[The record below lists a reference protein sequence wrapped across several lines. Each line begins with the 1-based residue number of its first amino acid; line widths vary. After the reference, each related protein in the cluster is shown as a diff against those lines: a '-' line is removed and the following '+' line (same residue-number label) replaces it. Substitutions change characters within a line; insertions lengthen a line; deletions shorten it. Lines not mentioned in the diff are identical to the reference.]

1 MGQMPNESGMCYC
14 QKEKKWLREG
24 QFYSYKDGSKT
35 KMCKKCLTLHID
47 NFDPSTFLWLLQELD
62 VPYIPAEW
70 NVLRDR
76 AFAKDPKKM
85 NGMSVFGKYLSK
97 MKLKQWKQYGWGD
110 SEMLQAQN
118 QRKTLLSA
126 EEASAEEEAYQQELK
141 EKLAAGQITQ
151 AEYKTLMPTAIQNR
165 DLPII
170 TTSEEEISSNNPYRQ
185 ENFIRE
191 QDLPDLSSE
200 LTDEDKKYLA
210 LKWGRLYKLSEL
222 IELEENYKKM
232 TDSFD
237 IHDADTENSLI
248 LYCKN
253 NLKMNQ
259 ALDCGDFDAYNKI
272 SRTQDALRKSSK
284 FAAKERKEQ
293 DSEFIDSIG
302 QLVAYC
308 EKYGDAIPKYEINV
322 PYDIIDKIIND
333 LKEYNKS
340 LVYEDP
346 AIAREIEDYLK
357 KKDIQEEQ
365 KKDKEAA
372 KKLGL
377 EQLELTDQDIA
388 DYNEYIE
395 QQKDLDKIIHGG
407 EEEQE

>member
-1 MGQMPNESGMCYC
+1 MGQYPNQSGMCYC
-14 QKEKKWLREG
+14 EKEKKWLKEG
-24 QFYSYKDGSKT
+24 DFYTYKDGSKT
-35 KMCKKCLTLHID
+35 EMCKKCLTLHID
-47 NFDPSTFLWLLQELD
+47 NFDPETFLWLLEKMD
-62 VPYIPAEW
+62 VPYVPAEW

-85 NGMSVFGKYLSK
+85 NGMSVFGKYISK
-97 MKLKQWKQYGWGD
+97 MKLKQWKDYSWAD
-110 SEMLQAQN
+110 SELLQAQSEH
-118 QRKTLLSA
+118 RALALTE
-126 EEASAEEEAYQQELK
+126 EEAAANAAYQQELK
-141 EKLAAGQITQ
+141 QKLEAGEITQ
-151 AEYKTLMPTAIQNR
+151 AEYKTLMPTEIQNQE
-165 DLPII
+165 LPF
-170 TTSEEEISSNNPYRQ
+170 TMSAEVDAAVSNPFQ
-185 ENFIRE
+185 ENNFLKE
-191 QDLPDLSSE
+191 SDLPDLAAD

-210 LKWGRLYKLSEL
+210 LKWGRLYKPNEW
-222 IELEENYKKM
+222 IQLEQNYKKM

-237 IHDADTENSLI
+237 IHDADTENALI

-259 ALDCGDFDAYNKI
+259 ALDCGDLDGYNKL

-293 DSEFIDSIG
+293 DSDFIDSIG
-302 QLVAYC
+302 ELVAYC
-308 EKYGDAIPKYEINV
+308 ERYGDAIPKYKIDA

-365 KKDKEAA
+365 KRDRELA
-372 KKLGL
+372 KQQGL
-377 EQLELTDQDIA
+377 EQLELTDNDIA
-388 DYNEYIE
+388 DYNEFVE
-395 QQKDLDKIIHGG
+395 QQKDLDSQLYK
-407 EEEQE
+407 EQEGE